1 MLLGT
6 SPVVQW
12 LRFQAA
18 LPECVGSIPGGGTD
32 IPHAI
37 GHGKC
42 YIYICIYIM
51 KCILLKLNF
60 PVCFY
65 LSKYGY

>member
-42 YIYICIYIM
+42 YIYMYIYYEMYTI
-51 KCILLKLNF
+51 KIEFPCLLLPF
-60 PVCFY
+60 
-65 LSKYGY
+65 